1 MLFTIWISALL
12 IGLDQLT
19 KYIMVTGLKPVGS
32 VEIIPGIL
40 EFMYVEITGAAFSIF
55 AGKQA
60 ILIGVTS
67 LALLAVGYVL
77 LFRKPKKKLEYWAVL
92 LIFSGGIGNLIDRIA
107 NGYVVDFVN
116 FLFVRFAVFN
126 VADIYVTFGFI
137 FLVIS
142 LIREELQNRNNKK
155 VIAEGSEPEK
165 EQENTNEEKKDSTEA
180 SLSEAPQEKADDHA
194 SR

>member
-40 EFMYVEITGAAFSIF
+40 EFMYVENTGAAFSIF